1 MEKCMARPE
10 AKKRKPAQPRPPSAP
25 PRPPKL
31 SSELSGN
38 RPETQGKENTVE
50 TPAAPLKPS
59 DAVNMNRIQ
68 RERMAQTPV
77 IPPKPTEK
85 ELRSTVAH
93 RRYQTSK
100 PQDNQNENTAT
111 PQPVIP
117 PRLSKQIPKEK
128 DPEVSE
134 AAKDETDIR
143 QGNVAML
150 TEMFQKGPKE
160 QAPTFKS
167 YISDSDPP
175 KSEEKPEPEKPIA
188 TENKK
193 GGFKGMLNKTNL
205 FKSQASVDN
214 DLSAEEPDPEKE
226 QSGDEVEEKRLSE
239 GKHGKGFMAG
249 MFWGL
254 QKEKTS
260 ASVLRVSPAASD
272 AENTEEGGPEETKE
286 KGLFHGIFKKPQKSD
301 VAEEGLSHHLSAS
314 NDSLSDT
321 SIKEK
326 GGIFSGIFKKPKPSQ
341 DGTPEQDNLSVHS
354 NLSGSDD
361 DNLSENSNKAKGKG
375 GMLTGMF
382 KKTPKSKQPPKPSED
397 DGSIEDLSAHSEL
410 SASNDNLSEPT
421 KKGVFKK
428 KSPKS
433 TENTPADEFQDRQS
447 LKDELSR
454 STDDLCENS
463 AKERGN
469 AFSGL
474 FRKSQKHPED
484 APSEEDKRSLCGEL
498 SASEESLSDKPKEKS
513 GIFGGM
519 FKKAPKPSEEDKD
532 TQDKES
538 LSSELSASTDDLSE
552 NSKPKEK
559 GGVFGGMFKKS
570 KPCEGSDEDKD
581 LLSAELS
588 ASTDDLCENPKPK
601 EKSGVFGGMFKK
613 PKPREGSDEDKDS
626 VSTELSASTD
636 DLSDNNKTKEKQ
648 GVFGMFKKPKERE
661 SSDED
666 SLSTELSASTDD
678 LSENTKPKEKGGMF
692 GGMFKKPKARE
703 GCPPDED
710 NALLDKNLSASNDSL
725 SDNTT
730 TSKEKTTGL
739 SGMFR
744 RSPKPALRSQASTDP
759 LNQFSELSES
769 NDSLADFDSSQD
781 LLSVDPQL
789 SGSKDNLLENNNAK
803 EKKGMLGIFRRSPR
817 PAEQAGTDA
826 DESQGLVRK
835 GRSLKKKR
843 VVSFRVKRTLPR
855 MPKFSLSPSAQSASK
870 EPLLEEPVEL
880 QEILAVQ
887 ETTEEQ
893 VEIQEVEMAAFPTEG
908 NPLEVEGDGEG
919 LLDWWRTVEGWAQWN
934 ETTNFQEDEEQEAV
948 EAVADRVF
956 MAARLFVLLFNQ
968 RGAKLQQYILELLA
982 QADAVD
988 QFHKKTVSAAVGGGV
1003 ASVAGSV
1010 ATITGLI
1017 LAPFTFGASII
1028 VTAVGISV
1036 ATAGSITSATA
1047 NITDTVHAKMDRK
1060 KVEQM
1065 IQNYQDEIKD
1075 IRECLEFVQ
1084 EGMNTLD
1091 EWDFQKYADSVAK
1104 KHMTRNIKHVMK
1116 EGGRAGKA
1124 LMINTDRLISTVQVL
1139 SVAGGAAKAA
1149 RAISVTTGVMSALF
1163 LAVDIFF
1170 LAKYSHELRKGA
1182 KTKFASKIRDVCKEL
1197 QSGLLE
1203 LNKVKCQ
1210 LQKTMDGIEVE
1221 AYEEEDEEE
1230 EDDDD
1235 LESDPVKLA
1244 QLEEELDQLEEEL
1257 DKRVLEEP
1265 SISTEGKS
1273 KKRRGKETKS
1283 EKEKNESE
1291 KKEGMTESELME
1303 EDRRSVKSEYGDLEK
1318 QVKEKKEEMHGEK
1331 KVEKTEAELIDK
1343 TPKRD
1348 TEKGASTKSDTGE
1361 RDGKSEKGESEKDK
1375 DSVMEK
1381 AKERPERKMYPFDKH
1396 NRSEREERESVR
1408 SVQSSASEMS
1418 LTKRATQDKA
1428 AVMKQE
1434 DETKKGKARS
1444 EKGTR
1449 DSKRETERQTTRSR
1463 RVEED
1468 EERGSRRGSRTD
1480 VELKEGGQAVTK
1492 PKQEGAGREER
1503 GGVQRESAKRRD
1515 REREVRG
1522 ERLSTQ
1528 EGGTSRESLVG
1539 RGEENY
1545 GRRREREGERRG
1557 SRQEYGSERGGVEG
1571 RSHTSLRGRS
1581 AKQRNEQ
1588 NRGSRLEHD
1597 RESRGEGSSHT
1608 SLRGRS
1614 AKQRNEQNRGSR
1626 LEHDRESRGGEER
1639 RGSRQDNSAE
1649 KQKEV
1654 AEWDSSKIKRGKES
1668 LGSLSERENRE
1679 RKREGNG
1686 KKPELST
1693 HTRSIRQDG
1702 LDI

>member
-38 RPETQGKENTVE
+38 RAETQGKENTVE

-410 SASNDNLSEPT
+410 SASNDNLSEEKGLFSGIFKKAFKATDEDKRSLHDELSLKVEPT

-484 APSEEDKRSLCGEL
+484 APSEEDKRSLRGEL

-532 TQDKES
+532 TQ
-538 LSSELSASTDDLSE
+538 
-552 NSKPKEK
+552 EK

-581 LLSAELS
+581 SLSAELS
-588 ASTDDLCENPKPK
+588 ASTDDLCENSKPK
-601 EKSGVFGGMFKK
+601 EKGGVFGGMFKK
-613 PKPREGSDEDKDS
+613 SKPREGSDEDKDS
-626 VSTELSASTD
+626 LSTELSASTD

-648 GVFGMFKKPKERE
+648 GVFGMFKKPKARE

-855 MPKFSLSPSAQSASK
+855 MPKFSLNPSAQSASK

-1265 SISTEGKS
+1265 SISTETEKEGKS

-1291 KKEGMTESELME
+1291 MKEGMTESELME
-1303 EDRRSVKSEYGDLEK
+1303 EDKRSVKSEYGDLEK
-1318 QVKEKKEEMHGEK
+1318 QVKEKKEEVHGEK
-1331 KVEKTEAELIDK
+1331 KVEKTEAELTDE

-1348 TEKGASTKSDTGE
+1348 MEKGASTKSDTGE

-1418 LTKRATQDKA
+1418 VTKRATQDKA

-1539 RGEENY
+1539 RGEEDY

-1581 AKQRNEQ
+1581 AKEQ
-1588 NRGSRLEHD
+1588 
-1597 RESRGEGSSHT
+1597 
-1608 SLRGRS
+1608 
-1614 AKQRNEQNRGSR
+1614 NEQNRGSR

-1649 KQKEV
+1649 KHGGR
-1654 AEWDSSKIKRGKES
+1654 ASWDGSKIEGEA
-1668 LGSLSERENRE
+1668 REQT
-1679 RKREGNG
+1679 REGPG
-1686 KKPELST
+1686 EKISR
-1693 HTRSIRQDG
+1693 TRSIRQDG
-1702 LDI
+1702 LNI

>member
-38 RPETQGKENTVE
+38 RAETQGKENTVE

-410 SASNDNLSEPT
+410 SASNDNLSEEKGLFSGIFKKAFKATDEDKRSLHDELSLKVEPT

-484 APSEEDKRSLCGEL
+484 APSEEDKRSLRGEL

-532 TQDKES
+532 TQ
-538 LSSELSASTDDLSE
+538 
-552 NSKPKEK
+552 EK

-581 LLSAELS
+581 SLSAELS
-588 ASTDDLCENPKPK
+588 ASTDDLCENSKPK
-601 EKSGVFGGMFKK
+601 EKGGVFGGMFKK
-613 PKPREGSDEDKDS
+613 SKPREGSDEDKDS
-626 VSTELSASTD
+626 LSTELSASTD

-648 GVFGMFKKPKERE
+648 GVFGMFKKPKARE

-855 MPKFSLSPSAQSASK
+855 MPKFSLNPSAQSASK

-1084 EGMNTLD
+1084 EGMNTLED
-1091 EWDFQKYADSVAK
+1091 WNFQKYSESVAQ
-1104 KHMTRNIKHVMK
+1104 KHMHHNIKHVMK

-1124 LMINTDRLISTVQVL
+1124 LMINTDQLISTVQVL
-1139 SVAGGAAKAA
+1139 GVAGGAAKAA
-1149 RAISVTTGVMSALF
+1149 QAVSITTGVMSALF
-1163 LAVDIFF
+1163 LALDVFF
-1170 LAKYSHELRKGA
+1170 LAKDSHELHKGA
-1182 KTKFASKIRDVCKEL
+1182 KTKFATQIREVCKEL
-1197 QSGLLE
+1197 QDGLLE

-1210 LQKTMDGIEVE
+1210 LQKTMYGIELEEYVE
-1221 AYEEEDEEE
+1221 EEEEEDE
-1230 EDDDD
+1230 DD

-1244 QLEEELDQLEEEL
+1244 QLEQELDQLEEKL
-1257 DKRVLEEP
+1257 DKKVLEEP
-1265 SISTEGKS
+1265 SKRGEMEKEEMNDKGKE
-1273 KKRRGKETKS
+1273 KETKS
-1283 EKEKNESE
+1283 EKEKKNENE
-1291 KKEGMTESELME
+1291 KKKEGMIEKKSEIE
-1303 EDRRSVKSEYGDLEK
+1303 EDRKSVKSEGGDLEK
-1318 QVKEKKEEMHGEK
+1318 RVKEQKEEMQEGKKMEKSKIKLIGEAPK
-1331 KVEKTEAELIDK
+1331 K
-1343 TPKRD
+1343 D
-1348 TEKGASTKSDTGE
+1348 TEKGVATKSNKKE

-1396 NRSEREERESVR
+1396 NRSEREERECKR

-1418 LTKRATQDKA
+1418 VTKRATQDKA

-1492 PKQEGAGREER
+1492 PKQEGAGQEER

-1522 ERLSTQ
+1522 ERLRTQ

-1539 RGEENY
+1539 RGEEDY

-1581 AKQRNEQ
+1581 AKE
-1588 NRGSRLEHD
+1588 
-1597 RESRGEGSSHT
+1597 
-1608 SLRGRS
+1608 
-1614 AKQRNEQNRGSR
+1614 RNEQNRGSR

-1654 AEWDSSKIKRGKES
+1654 AEWDSSKIKRVKES

>member
-1 MEKCMARPE
+1 MEQCMARPE

-38 RPETQGKENTVE
+38 RTETQGKTTVE
-50 TPAAPLKPS
+50 TAAAPLKPS
-59 DAVNMNRIQ
+59 DVANMNRIQ
-68 RERMAQTPV
+68 RERTAQTPV
-77 IPPKPTEK
+77 IPPKPAEK
-85 ELRSTVAH
+85 ELHTTVAH

-100 PQDNQNENTAT
+100 PQDNQNKNTAT
-111 PQPVIP
+111 SQPVNP

-128 DPEVSE
+128 APEVSE
-134 AAKDETDIR
+134 AARDTDTDFR
-143 QGNVAML
+143 QGNVAKL

-175 KSEEKPEPEKPIA
+175 KSEEKPEPEKPT
-188 TENKK
+188 TEIKK
-193 GGFKGMLNKTNL
+193 GGFKGMLNKTNRS
-205 FKSQASVDN
+205 KSQASVDD

-226 QSGDEVEEKRLSE
+226 QSGDEVEEKRPSE
-239 GKHGKGFMAG
+239 GKHGKGGFMAG
-249 MFWGL
+249 MFRGL

-260 ASVLRVSPAASD
+260 APDLRVSPASSD
-272 AENTEEGGPEETKE
+272 AENTEEGEPVETKE
-286 KGLFHGIFKKPQKSD
+286 KGLFHGIFKKSQKSD
-301 VAEEGLSHHLSAS
+301 VVEEGLSHNLSAS

-321 SIKEK
+321 SNKEK

-341 DGTPEQDNLSVHS
+341 DETPDQDNPSVHS

-361 DNLSENSNKAKGKG
+361 DNLAENSNKAKGKG

-397 DGSIEDLSAHSEL
+397 DGSIEDLSAHGEL
-410 SASNDNLSEPT
+410 SASNDNLSEEKEGLFSGIFKKASKPTDEDKRSLHGELSASNDSLSEPT
-421 KKGVFKK
+421 KKGVLGGMFKK

-433 TENTPADEFQDRQS
+433 TEINPADEDKQS
-447 LKDELSR
+447 LKDELSK
-454 STDDLCENS
+454 STDDLSENS

-469 AFSGL
+469 VFSGL
-474 FRKSQKHPED
+474 FRKPQKQPED
-484 APSEEDKRSLCGEL
+484 AQSEEDKRSLRGEL
-498 SASEESLSDKPKEKS
+498 SASEESLADKPREKS

-519 FKKAPKPSEEDKD
+519 FKKAPKPPEENKD
-532 TQDKES
+532 TQDKDS
-538 LSSELSASTDDLSE
+538 LSSELSASTDDLSEISKPKEKGGVFGGMFKKPKPREGSDEDKNSLSAELSASTDDLSE

-570 KPCEGSDEDKD
+570 KPREDSDEDRD
-581 LLSAELS
+581 SLSAELS
-588 ASTDDLCENPKPK
+588 ASTDDLSENSKTK
-601 EKSGVFGGMFKK
+601 EKQGVFGGMFKK
-613 PKPREGSDEDKDS
+613 PKARENSDEDKDS
-626 VSTELSASTD
+626 
-636 DLSDNNKTKEKQ
+636 
-648 GVFGMFKKPKERE
+648 
-661 SSDED
+661 
-666 SLSTELSASTDD
+666 LSASTDD

-692 GGMFKKPKARE
+692 GGMFKKPKARDD
-703 GCPPDED
+703 CPPDED
-710 NALLDKNLSASNDSL
+710 NAQLDKNLSASNDSL

-739 SGMFR
+739 SGMFK

-759 LNQFSELSES
+759 LTEFSELSES
-769 NDSLADFDSSQD
+769 NDSLADFGSSQD

-789 SGSKDNLLENNNAK
+789 SGSKENLLDNNNAK

-817 PAEQAGTDA
+817 PAEQAGEDG
-826 DESQGLVRK
+826 EGQGLGRK
-835 GRSLKKKR
+835 GRGLKKKR

-855 MPKFSLSPSAQSASK
+855 MPKFSLSPSAQSTIE
-870 EPLLEEPVEL
+870 EPLLEQPVEL
-880 QEILAVQ
+880 QEMPAAQ
-887 ETTEEQ
+887 ESTEEQ
-893 VEIQEVEMAAFPTEG
+893 VEIQEVEMADFPTEG
-908 NPLEVEGDGEG
+908 NPLEAEGDGEG

-934 ETTNFQEDEEQEAV
+934 ETKNFQEDEEQEAV

-968 RGAKLQQYILELLA
+968 RGATLQKYILELLA

-1003 ASVAGSV
+1003 ASVAGSI
-1010 ATITGLI
+1010 ATITGLV

-1060 KVEQM
+1060 KVEKM

-1139 SVAGGAAKAA
+1139 GVAGGAAKAA
-1149 RAISVTTGVMSALF
+1149 QAISVTTGVMSALF
-1163 LAVDIFF
+1163 LAVDVFF

-1182 KTKFASKIRDVCKEL
+1182 KTKFAGKIRDVCSEL

-1230 EDDDD
+1230 EEEDEDD

-1257 DKRVLEEP
+1257 DKKIQEEP
-1265 SISTEGKS
+1265 SKS
-1273 KKRRGKETKS
+1273 KEEKSKRRRRKETKS
-1283 EKEKNESE
+1283 GKEKKNESE
-1291 KKEGMTESELME
+1291 KEGMTESEFME
-1303 EDRRSVKSEYGDLEK
+1303 DDRRSVKSEYGDLEK
-1318 QVKEKKEEMHGEK
+1318 QVKEKNADEVHGEK
-1331 KVEKTEAELIDK
+1331 KVEQTEEELIDK

-1348 TEKGASTKSDTGE
+1348 AEKEASTKSKRGE

-1375 DSVMEK
+1375 DSVMMEK
-1381 AKERPERKMYPFDKH
+1381 AKEKPERKMRPLDK
-1396 NRSEREERESVR
+1396 SERVEGGSVR

-1418 LTKRATQDKA
+1418 VTERAAQDKEG
-1428 AVMKQE
+1428 VMKQE
-1434 DETKKGKARS
+1434 DETKKGKTRS
-1444 EKGTR
+1444 EKGTS
-1449 DSKRETERQTTRSR
+1449 DSKREAERQTTRSR

-1468 EERGSRRGSRTD
+1468 EDRGSRRGSRTD
-1480 VELKEGGQAVTK
+1480 VDLKEGGKAVTK
-1492 PKQEGAGREER
+1492 PKQEEAGGEER
-1503 GGVQRESAKRRD
+1503 GGVQRESTKRRD
-1515 REREVRG
+1515 RDREVRG
-1522 ERLSTQ
+1522 ERLSKQ
-1528 EGGTSRESLVG
+1528 EGGTSRESLEVKG
-1539 RGEENY
+1539 VEDY

-1571 RSHTSLRGRS
+1571 RSRSGQDTASLRGRS
-1581 AKQRNEQ
+1581 AKERNEE
-1588 NRGSRLEHD
+1588 NRGSRQEHE
-1597 RESRGEGSSHT
+1597 RER
-1608 SLRGRS
+1608 
-1614 AKQRNEQNRGSR
+1614 
-1626 LEHDRESRGGEER
+1626 RGGEDR
-1639 RGSRQDNSAE
+1639 RGSRQENSAE
-1649 KQKEV
+1649 KHRGSAK
-1654 AEWDSSKIKRGKES
+1654 WDDSHTEGEAREKR
-1668 LGSLSERENRE
+1668 
-1679 RKREGNG
+1679 REGPG
-1686 KKPELST
+1686 EKPEPMSR
-1693 HTRSIRQDG
+1693 TRSMRQGG
-1702 LDI
+1702 LNI

>member
-10 AKKRKPAQPRPPSAP
+10 VKKRKPAQPRPPSAP

-31 SSELSGN
+31 FSELSGN

-59 DAVNMNRIQ
+59 DAANMNRIQ
-68 RERMAQTPV
+68 KERMAQTPV

-111 PQPVIP
+111 PHPVIP

-143 QGNVAML
+143 QGKVAML

-193 GGFKGMLNKTNL
+193 GGFKGMLNKTNP

-226 QSGDEVEEKRLSE
+226 QSGDEVEEKRPSE

-260 ASVLRVSPAASD
+260 APVLRVSPAASD

-410 SASNDNLSEPT
+410 SASNDNLSEEKGGLFSGIFKKASKATDEDKRSLHDELSASNDSLSEPT

-433 TENTPADEFQDRQS
+433 TDNTPADEFQDKQS
-447 LKDELSR
+447 LKDELSS
-454 STDDLCENS
+454 STDDLSENS

-484 APSEEDKRSLCGEL
+484 APSEEDKRSLRGEL

-532 TQDKES
+532 TQ
-538 LSSELSASTDDLSE
+538 
-552 NSKPKEK
+552 EK

-588 ASTDDLCENPKPK
+588 ASTDDLCENSKPK
-601 EKSGVFGGMFKK
+601 EKGGVFGGMFKK
-613 PKPREGSDEDKDS
+613 SKPREGSDEDKDS
-626 VSTELSASTD
+626 LSTELSASTD

-648 GVFGMFKKPKERE
+648 GVFGMFKKPKARE

-678 LSENTKPKEKGGMF
+678 LSENTKPKEKRGMF

-789 SGSKDNLLENNNAK
+789 SGSKDNLLDNNNAK

-880 QEILAVQ
+880 QEIPAVQ

-1060 KVEQM
+1060 KVEKM

-1221 AYEEEDEEE
+1221 AYEVEEE
-1230 EDDDD
+1230 EEEEEDD

-1257 DKRVLEEP
+1257 DKKILEEP
-1265 SISTEGKS
+1265 SISTETEKEGKS
-1273 KKRRGKETKS
+1273 KKRRGKETK
-1283 EKEKNESE
+1283 KKKNESE

-1348 TEKGASTKSDTGE
+1348 TEKEGASTKSDTGE

-1418 LTKRATQDKA
+1418 VTERATQDKA
-1428 AVMKQE
+1428 AVTKQQ

-1463 RVEED
+1463 RVEEE

-1539 RGEENY
+1539 RGEVDY

-1557 SRQEYGSERGGVEG
+1557 SRQEYGSERGGVEE

-1581 AKQRNEQ
+1581 AKERNE
-1588 NRGSRLEHD
+1588 E
-1597 RESRGEGSSHT
+1597 
-1608 SLRGRS
+1608 
-1614 AKQRNEQNRGSR
+1614 NRGSR

-1649 KQKEV
+1649 KHGGR
-1654 AEWDSSKIKRGKES
+1654 ASWDGSKIEGEA
-1668 LGSLSERENRE
+1668 REQT
-1679 RKREGNG
+1679 REGPG
-1686 KKPELST
+1686 EKISR
-1693 HTRSIRQDG
+1693 TRSIRQDC
-1702 LDI
+1702 LNI